1 MYAYAVKIYKCPSQ
15 KACCWS
21 QNSYNSYSPPT
32 GEGGEAVIGALR
44 RVMPTGN
51 ITEAPELGTPHYQ
64 GQSCWSQWC
73 PLYRGSTLYKPT
85 CDFPPVK
92 NNMKVQLL
100 KDYFT
105 LIVYVIE
112 SLLSRGADVGT
123 LQMLFMSVLGVV
135 FT

>member
-1 MYAYAVKIYKCPSQ
+1 
-15 KACCWS
+15 
-21 QNSYNSYSPPT
+21 
-32 GEGGEAVIGALR
+32 
-44 RVMPTGN
+44 
-51 ITEAPELGTPHYQ
+51 
-64 GQSCWSQWC
+64 
-73 PLYRGSTLYKPT
+73 
-85 CDFPPVK
+85 
-92 NNMKVQLL
+92 MKVQLL